1 MDNLNLTPTPTPT
14 PTPTVNKG
22 LIGSILGFVG
32 FIIFGLPLGVAALI
46 LGVIDTPKNTWSY
59 VSIVM
64 GIIDIVGVLYVLG
77 SY

>member
-1 MDNLNLTPTPTPT
+1 MDNLNSTPTPT

-46 LGVIDTPKNTWSY
+46 LGAIDTPKNTWSY